1 MYEGLLYKVNSMGI
15 SEELYHLLENFHFH
29 EVDYKG
35 LF

>member
-15 SEELYHLLENFHFH
+15 SEELYHLLENFHQ
-29 EVDYKG
+29 VDYKG